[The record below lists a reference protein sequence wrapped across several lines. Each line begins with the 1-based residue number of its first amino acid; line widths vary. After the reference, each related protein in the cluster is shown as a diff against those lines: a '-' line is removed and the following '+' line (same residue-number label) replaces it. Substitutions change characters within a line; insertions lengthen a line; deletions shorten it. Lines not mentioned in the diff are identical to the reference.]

1 MLTRQ
6 RTTKAILTTLLGFI
20 SCFVQAYTSGNY
32 PRLAQ
37 MKTPNQQITIS
48 QGNHPITYAVENSM
62 AIPLLDQSALTAD
75 WQYIIP
81 PSQFKNDYLYRR
93 LNSNAL
99 VQAISPVIRDVV
111 CAEYRFRHRHASSNH
126 CSKSVKQH
134 NGRVE
139 GMPFVSG
146 SFTENSAINDYN
158 DRKNRVSYEAYLPS
172 SKQFALN
179 TLEGSIHELGTFFG
193 RFASNRSLV
202 ITMRIK
208 IYTIDRDGFRI
219 APLNRTPLLL
229 WIVLPSAQ
237 KLSQQNSQN
246 HAANYALENAQL
258 LVLGKHRAW

>member
-20 SCFVQAYTSGNY
+20 SYFAQAYTSGNY

-37 MKTPNQQITIS
+37 VTIPGEQTTFS

-62 AIPLLDQSALTAD
+62 AIPLLNQTALNAD
-75 WQYIIP
+75 WQYVMP
-81 PSQFKNDYLYRR
+81 QNQFNSDYLYRR
-93 LNSNAL
+93 LNSMAL

-111 CAEYRFRHRHASSNH
+111 CAEYRFRHRQVSSSH
-126 CSKSVKQH
+126 CNSAVKQH
-134 NGRVE
+134 NGPIE

-146 SFTENSAINDYN
+146 SFTDSNAINDYD
-158 DRKNRVSYEAYLPS
+158 DRKNRLSYEAYLPS
-172 SKQFALN
+172 SQQYSLK

-202 ITMRIK
+202 LTMRVN
-208 IYTIDRDGFRI
+208 IYTIDRDGFRG
-219 APLNRTPLLL
+219 APLNRAPLQL

-237 KLSQQNSQN
+237 KLSQQSHQAQ
-246 HAANYALENAQL
+246 AANYALKNAQL
-258 LVLGKHRAW
+258 LIIGKRQAW